1 MSGYEAKLIQA
12 ELIKM
17 RIDLKIIARK
27 ESLKGNDSFEI
38 IKHST
43 KGWSYDYYIETD
55 KGEIQFDVYNKHIDM
70 TLMRDDSLKWSGVR
84 LTLEDLKPRK
94 IFDTIIDLEKRV
106 R

>member
-27 ESLKGNDSFEI
+27 ESLKGNDSFKI
-38 IKHST
+38 IEYST
-43 KGWSYDYYIETD
+43 RGSAYDYYIETD
-55 KGEIQFDVYNKHIDM
+55 RGEIQFDVYSSHIDM
-70 TLMRDDSLKWSGVR
+70 RIMRNDSLRWSGVR
-84 LTLEDLKPRK
+84 LTLKDLKPRK